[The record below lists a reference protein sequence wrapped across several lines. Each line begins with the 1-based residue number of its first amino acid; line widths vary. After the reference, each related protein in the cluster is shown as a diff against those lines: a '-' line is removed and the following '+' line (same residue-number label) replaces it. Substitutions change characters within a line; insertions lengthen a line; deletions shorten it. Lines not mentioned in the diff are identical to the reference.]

1 VKLFTS
7 YNNISL
13 VVHLSYPINLAQN
26 VLTTSLIIWKILK
39 QFRLSS
45 STGLVNMNRISLIT
59 VMRIMVESAL
69 IYTVEL
75 IFLIICYYMNSPL
88 QFVFQAATVP
98 TIGEEAFILISIHSR
113 GPSFLHP

>member
-69 IYTVEL
+69 IYTVDL
-75 IFLIICYYMNSPL
+75 IVLIILYFMNSPV
-88 QFVFQAATVP
+88 QYVFQAAIMP
-98 TIGEEAFILISIHSR
+98 SIGEEALILVSVHSR
-113 GPSFLHP
+113 SPSFLCP